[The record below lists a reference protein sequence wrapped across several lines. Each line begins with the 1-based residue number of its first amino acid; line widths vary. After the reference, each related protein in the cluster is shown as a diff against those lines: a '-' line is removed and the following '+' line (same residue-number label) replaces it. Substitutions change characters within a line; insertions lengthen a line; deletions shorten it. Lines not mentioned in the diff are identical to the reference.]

1 MENVKINQS
10 AARIFSLCLSGGA
23 IFSALA
29 VLLFKVYAVSGIYYD
44 AVSRELP
51 DWLPLWAVAIAGG
64 AAALAATLPWKAQWQ
79 TRLTEAEKTV
89 RPGWLLYLTLQA
101 SFPWIFVSI
110 LLLGY
115 IAFRAGNRLK
125 ISLPML
131 SEKSGL
137 VIALAGWGILIVW
150 GYYVQICA
158 YDSLYFIYGDWNQYA
173 SHYQL
178 LIGGNGSF
186 IDWCIGAGHWNL
198 GINLLMSAV
207 LKLCYAPE
215 TIFYINALC
224 IASAAPLGYWLS
236 RKCGLSVWQSLLWLP
251 LAALNP
257 ALSNQYLA
265 HFYGFHP
272 IVFFIP
278 VIMGFFI
285 AREYRNRWVMGIFF
299 VLSLLI
305 QETVCVFWFGYG
317 LVLLLRRKWIS
328 AALLLVLMPVLFYLL
343 SQVLMPF
350 AYRNDNYAQM
360 FHYAQLGE
368 TPFQVLCSP
377 VTRPGAF
384 WGTLFSA
391 NSIYFILALLIPF
404 AFAVLLEPWLLL
416 AVVPL
421 GVGVC
426 LQDSF
431 EFKSVVFWY
440 GVEIT
445 VVAMVLTVI
454 NWGRGGFVRF
464 GRLLNWGFPAENIR
478 KCSICSV
485 VVTTLLCAWCFSF
498 IPGNKGPASR
508 ILTRKDAGELKN
520 FIVGNMKENTGKV
533 IATSRLRGQF
543 QFMFPTG
550 DIRSEF
556 VPGDVIILD
565 LHDPLIDRPEDVEF
579 LRKRI
584 VADRRVV
591 PLNYAVWENHTIV
604 IFEVQNKPYPL
615 QMPKWLFRIKQAD
628 FVRIGTPVETPFK
641 ELDFRFLY
649 GGRENIFLVQLRER
663 TGADYEFILELKTG
677 NHVKEVV
684 IRFANGVY
692 PAYIFPKDMVFR
704 FAVPGEKADSL
715 KLNIRK
721 IDVEK
726 PSNE

>member
-1 MENVKINQS
+1 MTKVKINQS
-10 AARIFSLCLSGGA
+10 AVQIISLCLAGGA

-44 AVSRELP
+44 AVSREFP
-51 DWLPLWAVAIAGG
+51 NWLPLWAVAVAGA

-79 TRLTEAEKTV
+79 RRLADAEKIL
-89 RPGWLLYLTLQA
+89 RPGLLLYLTLQA
-101 SFPWIFVSI
+101 SFPWIFAAI
-110 LLLGY
+110 FLLGY

-125 ISLPML
+125 ISLPEL
-131 SEKSGL
+131 PDKYAL
-137 VIALAGWGILIVW
+137 VTVLAGWIILTLW

-158 YDSLYFIYGDWNQYA
+158 CDSLYFIYGDWNQYA
-173 SHYQL
+173 SHYQML
-178 LIGGNGSF
+178 FGGNGRF
-186 IDWCIGAGHWNL
+186 IDWFIGAGHWNP
-198 GINLLMSAV
+198 GVNLLMSAA
-207 LKLCYAPE
+207 LKLCYAPD

-236 RKCGLSVWQSLLWLP
+236 RKCGLTVWQSLLWLV

-257 ALSNQYLA
+257 VLSNQYLA

-285 AREYRNRWVMGIFF
+285 AREYRNRWAMGIFF
-299 VLSLLI
+299 VFSLLI

-317 LVLLLRRKWIS
+317 LVQLMRRKWIS

-343 SQVLMPF
+343 SQVLMPL

-384 WGTLFSA
+384 WGTLFSS
-391 NSIYFILALLIPF
+391 NSISFILVLLIPF
-404 AFAVLLEPWLLL
+404 AFAVLLEPGLLL

-426 LQDSF
+426 LQNSF

-454 NWGRGGFVRF
+454 NWGKGGFVRF

-485 VVTTLLCAWCFSF
+485 VVTTLLCAWYFSF

-508 ILTRKDAGELKN
+508 ILNRKDAGELME
-520 FIVGNMKENTGKV
+520 FIAGNLKENTGRI
-533 IATSRLRGQF
+533 IATSRMRGQF
-543 QFMFPTG
+543 QFIFPTG
-550 DIRSEF
+550 DIRSGL

-565 LHDPLIDRPEDVEF
+565 LHDPLIDRPEEVEA

-591 PLNYAVWENHTIV
+591 PLNYAIWENHTIV
-604 IFEVQNKPYPL
+604 LFEVQDKPRQL
-615 QMPKWLFRIKQAD
+615 QLPKWLFRIKPAD
-628 FVRIGTPVETPFK
+628 FSRIGTAVETPFK
-641 ELDFRFLY
+641 ELDFRYLY
-649 GGRENIFLVQLRER
+649 GGRENIFLVQLREK
-663 TGADYEFILELKTG
+663 TGADYEFILELKSG
-677 NHVKEVV
+677 NSVKEVV
-684 IRFANGVY
+684 IRFGNGVY
-692 PAYIFPKDMVFR
+692 PAYIFPEDMVFR
-704 FAVPGEKADSL
+704 FAVPGAKADSL

-726 PSNE
+726 LSNE